1 MVQKSVGF
9 NYSDEYMYNLCLEI
23 LGFESQEEK
32 EKYRARMQR
41 FREIPEDKGG
51 LLRAFIKKE
60 YNRRRYK
67 D

>member
-1 MVQKSVGF
+1 M
-9 NYSDEYMYNLCLEI
+9 SDEEGKQEAEAMQAQIGKN
-23 LGFESQEEK
+23 ESQEEK